1 MLWHTSSEEGQSFKL
16 KVGYDDSRYL
26 TVCIETVSTEAQHAT
41 LIQQDANTCF
51 VMFEEISICTGDN
64 LANLPKIV
72 VANNSDELDLDKL

>member
-26 TVCIETVSTEAQHAT
+26 TVRIETVSTEAQHAKP
-41 LIQQDANTCF
+41 IQQDAKTCF

-72 VANNSDELDLDKL
+72 VANNSDELDLDEL

>member
-1 MLWHTSSEEGQSFKL
+1 LLWHTSSEEGQSFKL

-26 TVCIETVSTEAQHAT
+26 TVRIETVSTEAQHAT
-41 LIQQDANTCF
+41 LIQQDANICF

-72 VANNSDELDLDKL
+72 VANNSDELDLDEL